1 MLVKD
6 LFAETNL
13 VQCVFSWETSNTG
26 WAGGDEYGH
35 HRQPDVLK
43 RYTYRVP
50 TFLQGELGLYDTV
63 VVRCK
68 TGYQVCQVVALNV
81 LSDFDESTFAPVVAK
96 VDMGPYVSEIER
108 AKELKVMKKRIEA
121 EKKRLESMVTYD
133 LIAEKNPEFKALLD
147 AYKAAGGEF

>member
-13 VQCVFSWETSNTG
+13 VQCVFSWETSNTD
-26 WAGGDEYGH
+26 WSGGDEYGH
-35 HRQPDVLK
+35 HKHPDVLK

-50 TFLQGELGLYDTV
+50 AFLQGELRLYDTV

-68 TGYQVCQVVALNV
+68 TGYQVCQVVALNT

-96 VDMGPYVSEIER
+96 VDMGPYVAEIER

>member
-13 VQCVFSWETSNTG
+13 VQCVFSWETPNTSWSN
-26 WAGGDEYGH
+26 GDEYGH
-35 HRQPDVLK
+35 HTRPDVLK
-43 RYTYRVP
+43 RYIYRVP
-50 TFLQGELGLYDTV
+50 SYLQGELHPYDTV

-81 LSDFDESTFAPVVAK
+81 MSNFDESTFAPVVAK
-96 VDMGPYVSEIER
+96 VDIGPYVAEIER

-147 AYKAAGGEF
+147 AYKSAGGEF

>member
-1 MLVKD
+1 MLIKD

-13 VQCVFSWETSNTG
+13 VQCVFSWETSNTE
-26 WAGGDEYGH
+26 WSDCDEYGH
-35 HRQPDVLK
+35 HKRPDALK

-50 TFLQGELGLYDTV
+50 SYLQGELHLYDTV

-68 TGYQVCQVVALNV
+68 TGYQVCQVIALNT

-96 VDMGPYVSEIER
+96 VNMDPYVAEIEKI
-108 AKELKVMKKRIEA
+108 KELKVMKKRIEA
-121 EKKRLESMVTYD
+121 EKKRLESMVTYE

-147 AYKAAGGEF
+147 AYKSAGGEF